1 MAMKILHTSDHGVPA
16 YLVSIVVCVLTL
28 RTRISPLWFM
38 AIAGLLGGLGVI
50 NR

>member
-1 MAMKILHTSDHGVPA
+1 M
-16 YLVSIVVCVLTL
+16 L

-38 AIAGLLGGLGVI
+38 AVAGVLGGLGII

>member
-1 MAMKILHTSDHGVPA
+1 
-16 YLVSIVVCVLTL
+16 VLML

-38 AIAGLLGGLGVI
+38 AVAAVLGGLGLV